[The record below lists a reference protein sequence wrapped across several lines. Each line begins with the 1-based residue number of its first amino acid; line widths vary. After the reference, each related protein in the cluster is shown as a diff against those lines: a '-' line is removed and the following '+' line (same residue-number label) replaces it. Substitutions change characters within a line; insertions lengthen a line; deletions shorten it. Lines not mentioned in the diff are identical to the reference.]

1 MWISRKKWMVMEK
14 KISDLELALQ
24 GQICMTN
31 LNHEFCKSV
40 ANKNKMSFSFYQQLY
55 SPSSDSDEKVRML
68 FDKIRELG

>member
-1 MWISRKKWMVMEK
+1 MVMEK

-40 ANKNKMSFSFYQQLY
+40 ANKNKMSFSSYQQLY
-55 SPSSDSDEKVRML
+55 SDEKVRML

>member
-40 ANKNKMSFSFYQQLY
+40 ANKNKMSFSSYQQLY
-55 SPSSDSDEKVRML
+55 SDEKVRML